1 MMDVYML
8 AALAA
13 IFGIF
18 YAFARWCGHVVD
30 GKGRED
36 Q

>member
-13 IFGIF
+13 IFGTF

-30 GKGRED
+30 DEGRGE